1 MERSEHLIQKLDEI
15 ESKLSGFLTLDQYI
29 KLREEILKEADEH
42 SFIVVDDFVVEMTK
56 ASGSIYSNVTS
67 VELAREASINDKC
80 FVQYMDENNIEHS
93 FYKGFK
99 TGPLLI
105 PAG

>member
-1 MERSEHLIQKLDEI
+1 MERSENLIQKLDEI
-15 ESKLSGFLTLDQYI
+15 EHKLSGFLTLDQYI
-29 KLREEILKEADEH
+29 KLREEILKETDEH

-56 ASGSIYSNVTS
+56 ASSAVYSNLTS
-67 VELAREASINDKC
+67 IESARQASINDKC

-99 TGPLLI
+99 TGPLLM